1 MKKPLVSVIVL
12 NWNNK
17 QDLEV
22 CLNSLAKQTYPNYE
36 VIVVDNAST
45 DDSVNL
51 VKKKFSKFRLI
62 ENKENYGF
70 AKGNNIGINQANG
83 TYIITLN
90 NDTKVD
96 PKWIEEYVKLAEEH
110 PEVGSL
116 SCKMLFFDKP
126 EIINSIGL
134 KLYWD
139 GKAVDEGINE
149 EDNEQY
155 EGIREVF
162 GPCGGSAFFRK
173 EALEDVKL
181 DRDYYDSDFG
191 FYSEDL
197 DLSFRLQLKG
207 WKCLYAPKAKL
218 FHKFRGTTGKI
229 HDFGLYYAIKNKVLF
244 MVKNYPLRLL
254 IFYSPIIVIRQIT
267 SFLYYLI
274 KLNKRAFQSRMLI
287 FWYLPKM
294 LRKRW
299 KIQRTRKVSYSKVRS
314 LLHKRP
320 LFDALFK

>member
-17 QDLEV
+17 YDLEV
-22 CLNSLAKQTYPNYE
+22 CLNSLAKQTYSNYE

-45 DDSVNL
+45 DGSQEI
-51 VKKKFSKFRLI
+51 VKKKFSKYRLI

-70 AKGNNIGINQANG
+70 AKGNNIGIAQASG
-83 TYIITLN
+83 KYIVTLN

-96 PKWIEEYVKLAEEH
+96 PKWIEELVKIAEQHQET
-110 PEVGSL
+110 GSL

-126 EIINSIGL
+126 AIINSIGL

-149 EDNEQY
+149 PDKGQY
-155 EGIREVF
+155 DETKEVF

-181 DRDYYDSDFG
+181 DDDYYDSDFG

-197 DLSFRLQLKG
+197 DLAFRLQLRG
-207 WKCLYAPKAKL
+207 WKCLYVPKAKL
-218 FHKFRGTTGKI
+218 LHKFRGTTGKI
-229 HDFGLYYAIKNKVLF
+229 PNFGLYYSIKNKFLF
-244 MVKNYPLRLL
+244 MIKNYPLRLL
-254 IFYSPIIVIRQIT
+254 IFYSPVIILRQIT
-267 SFLYYLI
+267 SSLYYLL

-299 KIQRTRKVSYSKVRS
+299 KIQRARKISYSRVRS
-314 LLHKRP
+314 LLHKRSI
-320 LFDALFK
+320 FDALFR